1 MAPVALGTAEAG
13 AGVPRLRY
21 FDVVSAVVITFILG
35 VTVIQRWHAY
45 RLFDKCFSV
54 VTLLILLTFPWGAIR
69 MEKRGQKL
77 EIWHAYL
84 LVLLATALFR

>member
-1 MAPVALGTAEAG
+1 MAPVAAVAAESD
-13 AGVPRLRY
+13 VPKLRY
-21 FDVVSAVVITFILG
+21 FDVVSAVLVTFILS
-35 VTVIQRWHAY
+35 VTVIEHWHAY
-45 RLFDKCFSV
+45 RLFDKCVSV

-69 MEKRGQKL
+69 MEKRGQRL